1 MKQFTRVIHRPE
13 NFSEDDWKLELI
25 GIAQDVNNGCLV
37 TQGSGIHSACFVD
50 TSNWTLVITIIQ
62 FDHAAQHDI
71 TAVHQAITLF
81 IENIPNL

>member
-1 MKQFTRVIHRPE
+1 MKQFTRVISRPY
-13 NFSEDDWKLELI
+13 NFSEDDWKSELV
-25 GIAQDVNNGCLV
+25 GISLDTNNGLLI

-81 IENIPNL
+81 IEDIPNL